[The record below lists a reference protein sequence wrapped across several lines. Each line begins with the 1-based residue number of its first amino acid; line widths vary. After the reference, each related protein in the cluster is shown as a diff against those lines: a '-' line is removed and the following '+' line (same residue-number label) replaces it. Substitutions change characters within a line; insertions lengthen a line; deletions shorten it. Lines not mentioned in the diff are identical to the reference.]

1 MDKEKVLAQLS
12 REWCVLPPRE
22 DELTARDIMNAL
34 KSVGSLN
41 SKEYV
46 YRKLKDLC
54 DQEILQKRQALRSG
68 GGKITAYSPAEGKS
82 WEDVLQYIKVN

>member
-1 MDKEKVLAQLS
+1 MEKDKLLAQLS
-12 REWCVLPPRE
+12 QEWCISKPRD
-22 DELTARDIMNAL
+22 DELTARDIMDAL
-34 KSVGSLN
+34 KAVGSLN

-54 DQEILQKRQALRSG
+54 DQELLQKRPALRNG
-68 GGKITAYSPAEGKS
+68 GGKITAYSPAEGKT